1 VVSCDRTADG
11 ALHLLHHFR
20 VFISN
25 VIHNLCPEEQKL
37 QAIRDVRI
45 RGLDYISR
53 DKETLQY
60 DNKKTIS

>member
-1 VVSCDRTADG
+1 MADG
-11 ALHLLHHFR
+11 ALYLLHHFR

-37 QAIRDVRI
+37 EAIFDIRI

-53 DKETLQY
+53 DKETRQH
-60 DNKKTIS
+60 DKKIMYRSC